1 MFNPPDG
8 GVETIQRGLCT
19 AVVWEVHVWILRRNR
34 MDQQWIV
41 PLLVPKRQSFYRFK
55 RSAKADGIARVDS
68 VMPVSDP
75 DS

>member
-8 GVETIQRGLCT
+8 GFETVKRGLRT

-34 MDQQWIV
+34 IDQQWFV

-55 RSAKADGIARVDS
+55 RSAKADCTARVSS
-68 VMPVSDP
+68 VVPISDP

>member
-8 GVETIQRGLCT
+8 GFETIQRGLCT
-19 AVVWEVHVWILRRNR
+19 AVVWEVRLWILRRNR
-34 MDQQWIV
+34 IDQQWLV
-41 PLLVPKRQSFYRFK
+41 PLLVPKRQSIYRFK
-55 RSAKADGIARVDS
+55 GSAKADCKARVTS